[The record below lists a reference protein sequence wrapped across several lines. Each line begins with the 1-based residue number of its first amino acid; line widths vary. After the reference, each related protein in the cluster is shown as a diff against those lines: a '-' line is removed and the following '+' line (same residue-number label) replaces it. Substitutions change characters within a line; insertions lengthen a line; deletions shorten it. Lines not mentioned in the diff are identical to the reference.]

1 MSWDW
6 CQYYS
11 SHRINHI
18 EHVSRESNISEQA
31 DKHIDS
37 LLEKFGIEILSDSS
51 SISALDSE
59 TEEEAELIEINFK
72 IEEMRWVCSVAT
84 LL

>member
-1 MSWDW
+1 MLLLRLLKS
-6 CQYYS
+6 Y
-11 SHRINHI
+11 RICKYKEN
-18 EHVSRESNISEQA
+18 NISELA

-72 IEEMRWVCSVAT
+72 IEEMR
-84 LL
+84 